1 MAPVTR
7 ATLATASLLFALTT
21 VGPGVARADEPPPA
35 HREVPDY
42 DGRPEPEPDAVD
54 ALLWIPRVLT
64 APLYLVSEYLVR
76 RPLGWLIS
84 ELERSEVVDFLIGF
98 FTLGGNQ
105 NFIVLP
111 TAFFDFGFAPSG
123 GLYAAWRRFLVEEN
137 RISLHAASG
146 GENWLLGTV
155 SDHASL
161 PDRMELRFRFSALK
175 RPDQQVG
182 GIGYDGTQTP
192 IARFGLEQIEGSV
205 RYGLRPWPG
214 IALDYT
220 VGYHGVGY
228 VDQSWDGQRSV
239 GEANRRDLPAFQS
252 GYSSILVHARVVLD
266 TRTGCGHAGRSSA
279 WDTAQHIL
287 SDEERAELPDGA
299 CELASGGL
307 RVAAEAS
314 EHFGFGG
321 MASSEWLRV
330 AGEVEAA
337 TDFLGRGRVFL
348 LRGRVHLVE
357 PLGGARIVPFT
368 ELVSL
373 SDALRG
379 FQPGRLYG
387 STLASLSLEYV
398 WPVWA
403 FLDGTLHFD
412 VGNVFDRTFAD
423 FDLERLR
430 MSFGVL
436 LAPRASGDHLF
447 ELGLSF
453 GTDTFARGAGIVS
466 VRFVIGARANL

>member
-1 MAPVTR
+1 MTR
-7 ATLATASLLFALTT
+7 ATLTVLSLFVVLAAASPGTAQ
-21 VGPGVARADEPPPA
+21 ADEPPAA
-35 HREVPDY
+35 HRAVPDY
-42 DGRPEPEPDAVD
+42 DGRPAREPDEID
-54 ALLWIPRVLT
+54 ALLWVPRVLT

-84 ELERSEVVDFLIGF
+84 ELERSEVVDFLLGF
-98 FTLGGNQ
+98 FTAGGNED
-105 NFIVLP
+105 FVILP

-123 GLYAAWRRFLVEEN
+123 GLYAAWRRFIVEEN

-146 GENWLLGTV
+146 GEDWLLATL

-161 PDRMELRFRFSALK
+161 PDQMELRFRASALK

-192 IARFGLEQIEGSV
+192 IARFGIEQIEGSV

-214 IALDYT
+214 IELDYT
-220 VGYHGVGY
+220 VGYRGVGY
-228 VDQSWDGQRSV
+228 VDESWDGQPSV
-239 GEANRRDLPAFQS
+239 GQANRRDLPAFES
-252 GYSSILVHARVVLD
+252 GYSSILVHGRLVLD
-266 TRTGCGHAGRSSA
+266 TRTGCGNAGRTSG
-279 WDTAQHIL
+279 WDTAQQIL
-287 SDEERAELPDGA
+287 SSDERAELPDGA

-307 RVAAEAS
+307 RVALEAS

-321 MASSEWLRV
+321 MAASEWLRV
-330 AGEVEAA
+330 AGEVVAA
-337 TDFLGRGRVFL
+337 TDFLGRGRVL
-348 LRGRVHLVE
+348 SLRGRVHLVE

-373 SDALRG
+373 SEAMRG

-387 STLASLSLEYV
+387 ATLASLSLEYV

-403 FLDGTLHFD
+403 FLDGSLHFD
-412 VGNVFDRTFAD
+412 VGNVFDQSFQD
-423 FDLERLR
+423 FDVERLR

-453 GTDTFARGAGIVS
+453 GTDTFARGASIVS
-466 VRFVIGARANL
+466 VRFVIGARGNL